1 MGIRSLFG
9 GFDESVLPGSI
20 DGEKRNLTSYNE
32 VLVLAETGS
41 VDLLTAQRAQLEQ
54 KIRAMEIT
62 KRAST

>member
-9 GFDESVLPGSI
+9 GLDESVLPGLI

-32 VLVLAETGS
+32 ALVSAETGS
-41 VDLLTAQRAQLEQ
+41 VGLLTAQRAQLQQ

-62 KRAST
+62 NRAST